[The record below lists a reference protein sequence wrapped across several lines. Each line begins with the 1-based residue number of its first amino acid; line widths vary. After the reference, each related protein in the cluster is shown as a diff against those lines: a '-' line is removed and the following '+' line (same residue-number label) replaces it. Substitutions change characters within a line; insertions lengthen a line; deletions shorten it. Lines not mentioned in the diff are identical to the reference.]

1 MHRKNVI
8 RYDERGLK
16 IRHKEWVTTPAQKP
30 TEGII
35 VGIRTLSDGVVVWTG
50 EEGGYDYRATKHLK
64 AYLVVTDIYK
74 NPLTVPFQG

>member
-1 MHRKNVI
+1 MYRKNVI
-8 RYDERGLK
+8 RYDDRGLK
-16 IRHKEWVTTPAQKP
+16 IRHKEWVTTPVQKP

-50 EEGGYDYRATKHLK
+50 EEGVYDYQALKHMK